1 MRIYKDLMAKYN
13 AILEEYPDVKLE
25 LQGGAGAQ
33 PQPKAEEQ
41 KVSSAAAATSK
52 CTLSLEEIYEKYHNC
67 EDTNAMSVIEKEI
80 ARCTKVKAS
89 TKDEELS
96 DIMELRIDQLQSNK
110 ESTEGDI

>member
-25 LQGGAGAQ
+25 LQGDAGAQ

-52 CTLSLEEIYEKYHNC
+52 CTLSLEEIYEKYHNM
-67 EDTNAMSVIEKEI
+67 NFNNIRNI
-80 ARCTKVKAS
+80 
-89 TKDEELS
+89 L
-96 DIMELRIDQLQSNK
+96 
-110 ESTEGDI
+110 